1 MTIDERTV
9 GELREASDDYE
20 RAIEVLQVIKKAI
33 EDDGRGNPDG
43 PWKAN
48 HLMLSSLLYVCATAM
63 AVELSKE
70 KLLETV
76 GTMHDTLGAA
86 MGLDD
91 VSETIKAM
99 VASKP
104 TNGQ

>member
-1 MTIDERTV
+1 MGIDDKTV
-9 GELREASDDYE
+9 GEVRQASDDYVK
-20 RAIEVLQVIKKAI
+20 ATEVLAVIKKAI

-48 HLMLSSLLYVCATAM
+48 HLMLSALLYVCATAM

-76 GTMHDTLGAA
+76 GTMHDTLGTA
-86 MGLDD
+86 MGLDA
-91 VSETIKAM
+91 VSEAVKDL

-104 TNGQ
+104 TNGT